1 MRPRITNRWYERLR
15 YFKDFFLLSF
25 SMQCGRFLNFNRKIK
40 FYIQRTLNWKG
51 TSTSPFK
58 VFPLFYL
65 WPMITISFYW
75 SHWCSWEFIYLC
87 VVGAVI
93 SPGQTRRPPTWSWRW
108 SQCLCWQTSPTW
120 LMSSWGR
127 RYLQA
132 LGRHFLKS
140 NICWNVP
147 SLTHYRCSET
157 WCDTFSS
164 VIGVSIVSNSCLN
177 PFIFLFFTSDTLLP
191 CCTDRTSSENR

>member
-1 MRPRITNRWYERLR
+1 
-15 YFKDFFLLSF
+15 
-25 SMQCGRFLNFNRKIK
+25 
-40 FYIQRTLNWKG
+40 
-51 TSTSPFK
+51 
-58 VFPLFYL
+58 
-65 WPMITISFYW
+65 MITISFYW
-75 SHWCSWEFIYLC
+75 FRWCSWEFIYLC

-127 RYLQA
+127 RYSQA

-147 SLTHYRCSET
+147 SLTGVLRLGVTHLVQSSGCPLYPTPVWILSFS
-157 WCDTFSS
+157 FSS
-164 VIGVSIVSNSCLN
+164 PPTLSCPAVLTG
-177 PFIFLFFTSDTLLP
+177 PARRTG
-191 CCTDRTSSENR
+191 RTSVRPPGTQSVSQDAFRSIFSVRFKTRKLDSTTTTTTTQLHDEAHELNNL